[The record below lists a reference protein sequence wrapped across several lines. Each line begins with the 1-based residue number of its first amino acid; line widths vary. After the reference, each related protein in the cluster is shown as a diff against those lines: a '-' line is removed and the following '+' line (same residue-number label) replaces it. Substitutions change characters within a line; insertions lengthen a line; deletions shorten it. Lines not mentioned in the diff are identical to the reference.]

1 MGTSRPYLQALRC
14 NATAGDVM
22 TRVFM
27 LSIISRDAKKAFEWI
42 AEVIKSCA
50 LCRFMRVGM
59 RAIGMDRK
67 RSASGRGEC
76 EMRQD
81 WL

>member
-27 LSIISRDAKKAFEWI
+27 LSIISRDAKKAVEWI
-42 AEVIKSCA
+42 ADA
-50 LCRFMRVGM
+50 P
-59 RAIGMDRK
+59 A
-67 RSASGRGEC
+67 RG
-76 EMRQD
+76 
-81 WL
+81 LA